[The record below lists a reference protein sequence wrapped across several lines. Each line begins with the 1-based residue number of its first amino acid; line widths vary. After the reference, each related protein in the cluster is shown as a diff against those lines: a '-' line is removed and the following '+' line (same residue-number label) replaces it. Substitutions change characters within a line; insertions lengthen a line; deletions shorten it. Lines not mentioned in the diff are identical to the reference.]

1 MTVTVGWQQRQVSGG
16 VAGGVE
22 VVEVVGPGNPPVRP
36 RPAPVELPGATTL
49 GQLGV
54 GVVRDARGVRTVGI
68 LSGVSV
74 EALSQRHL
82 PGVQAS
88 LRRHSPAVVHVG
100 QRVVA
105 VQIVGEDPALR
116 VAQTVGP
123 PAVVVRAAGVATM
136 ERGTG

>member
-1 MTVTVGWQQRQVSGG
+1 M
-16 VAGGVE
+16 
-22 VVEVVGPGNPPVRP
+22 
-36 RPAPVELPGATTL
+36 ELPGATTL

-68 LSGVSV
+68 LSGMSV
-74 EALSQRHL
+74 EALGQGHL
-82 PGVQAS
+82 PGVEAP
-88 LRRHSPAVVHVG
+88 LRRHGPAVVHVRQG
-100 QRVVA
+100 VVA
-105 VQIVGEDPALR
+105 VQVVGEDPALG